1 MTRFLLNGE
10 SRVLADAAPGR
21 TVLDYLRLEERL
33 TGTKEGC
40 AEGDCGACTVAIGR
54 KAAAGLRFEAVN
66 ACIMMA
72 SDLHGCA
79 LLTVEGLA
87 VEGALAPA
95 QTAMVECHGS
105 QCGFCTPGFV
115 MSLFA
120 FGQNPQPANPAARR
134 EAILDALAG
143 NLCRCTGYRPI
154 VAAAEMLGHAPDAR
168 VPEWRAALD
177 ALAVEE
183 DLPRDLAALDAL
195 LAARPGVR
203 LVCGATDIGVPI
215 AKHGRVPAGMVPV
228 RQVAGLDAIEERDG
242 ELFVGASASYSVVLP
257 YLARHFPAFAALVRR
272 IGSLQIRNLGS
283 MGGNVCNASPI
294 GDSAP
299 CLIALGAVLVIRSA
313 AGEREMAVEDFFE
326 DYRRT
331 ALRPGEYLRAIR
343 MPYPGGGER
352 FAAYKLAKRFDQ
364 DISAVAAA
372 FKLRVVDGVIVAA
385 RAGFGG
391 MAATPVRAA
400 AVEAALVGKDCAA
413 ATFAAAAEVAA
424 GCFAPLSDFRA
435 SAAHRREIAAGFV
448 RRLGAEQAGE
458 VADVWAL

>member
-1 MTRFLLNGE
+1 MTAFLLNGAP
-10 SRVLADAAPGR
+10 RVLAEAAPGR

-54 KAAAGLRFEAVN
+54 RDGAGLRFEAVN
-66 ACIMMA
+66 ACIMLA
-72 SDLHGCA
+72 SDLEGCA
-79 LLTVEGLA
+79 LLTVEGLGQD
-87 VEGALAPA
+87 GALAPA
-95 QTAMVECHGS
+95 QTAMVEGHGS

-120 FGQNPQPANPAARR
+120 FGQNPQPEEPAARR

-177 ALAVEE
+177 ALQPE
-183 DLPRDLAALDAL
+183 DEWPHDLAALDAL
-195 LAARPGVR
+195 LAARPGAR

-215 AKHGRVPAGMVPV
+215 AKHGRVPGGMVPV
-228 RQVAGLDAIEERDG
+228 RQVAELDVVEEREG
-242 ELFVGASASYSVVLP
+242 ELFVGASASYSAILPVLT
-257 YLARHFPAFAALVRR
+257 RHFPGFAALVRR

-313 AGEREMAVEDFFE
+313 AGERELAVEDFFE

-343 MPYPGGGER
+343 IPYLRVGES

-372 FKLRVVDGVIVAA
+372 FKLRVEDGVIVHA

-391 MAATPVRAA
+391 MAATPMRAA
-400 AVEAALVGKDCAA
+400 AVEAALLGKNCVA
-413 ATFAAAAEVAA
+413 ATFEAAAEAA
-424 GCFAPLSDFRA
+424 GTCFAPLSDFRA

-448 RRLGAEQAGE
+448 RRLGAEQAGH